1 MVLGEC
7 EEAVATTDD
16 AIMPVSV
23 DTAITSPMVL
33 GECEEV
39 ASIEVEQPMDI
50 FDTSNNTDG
59 SFITCVSVANG
70 TPSVDTD
77 ITAASITSASPAD
90 VACNELVSTS
100 NTISISSGFYK
111 IAKYA

>member
-1 MVLGEC
+1 LKLKVSVVYICLGIKQAVATTGANMPVSVDTAITSPMVLGEC

-39 ASIEVEQPMDI
+39 AS
-50 FDTSNNTDG
+50 S
-59 SFITCVSVANG
+59 
-70 TPSVDTD
+70 
-77 ITAASITSASPAD
+77 
-90 VACNELVSTS
+90 STS
-100 NTISISSGFYK
+100 IPSGCYEL
-111 IAKYA
+111 AKYA